1 MAKAEGTSGG
11 GGGMNGTQRRIAW
24 LFAIGFAVILVF
36 IVIADAESMLSE
48 FRLQGVPETATH
60 VWIWE
65 ATSVTAWLSA
75 MPAIW
80 WMIARAR
87 PPYLSWGKAAAILA
101 IGVVLASAW
110 HIGAMVALRKL
121 AYAVRGEEYRFF
133 GIIPQRLLYEFR
145 KDVPTYL
152 QFCAVAALAQWAI
165 ARAATTAEA
174 DPAARTLAVNDGA
187 VTHHVPLDEI
197 ERIAAAGNYIEI
209 AWGPRTLLQR
219 STLAAAE
226 AEIGDGFVRV
236 HRGLIVRR
244 DAVRRIET
252 DKSGDFTLTL
262 ASGAEVRGSRRYRER
277 L

>member
-11 GGGMNGTQRRIAW
+11 WHGMNGAQARLAF
-24 LFAIGFAVILVF
+24 LFAVGFAVILVF
-36 IVIADAESMLSE
+36 VVIADAESMLSE

-65 ATSVTAWLSA
+65 ATSVIAWVTT

-80 WMIARAR
+80 WMIAYAR
-87 PPYLSWGKAAAILA
+87 PPRVAWGKVAAILV
-101 IGVVLASAW
+101 IGVVIASAW

-121 AYAVRGEEYRFF
+121 VYAIRGEDYRFF
-133 GIIPQRLLYEFR
+133 GIIPDRLLYEFR

-152 QFCAVAALAQWAI
+152 QFCAVAALAQWAL
-165 ARAATTAEA
+165 ARAATPPAE
-174 DPAARTLAVNDGA
+174 PVVRTLAVNDGA

-197 ERIAAAGNYIEI
+197 EQIAAAGNYIEI

-226 AEIGDGFVRV
+226 AELGDGFVRI

-252 DKSGDFTLTL
+252 DKSGDFTVTL
-262 ASGAEVRGSRRYRER
+262 ASGAEARGSRRYRDR